1 MYILVISKN
10 HQFRKLCIDSLVTR
24 GHVAVGVSNFSEGER
39 LLQKA
44 QPDVIIVCPS
54 TDCHEAD
61 IQQIRSHYQLRSTP
75 VMLIGS
81 DRLDRDWTT
90 RNKINQISY
99 PIDGRR
105 LVDALAPLLAH

>member
-1 MYILVISKN
+1 MYVLIVSKN
-10 HQFRKLCIDSLVTR
+10 NQFRKLCIDSLVTR
-24 GHVAVGVSNFSEGER
+24 GHIAVGVANFTEGER

-54 TDCHEAD
+54 ADCHDGD
-61 IQQIRSHYQLRSTP
+61 IQKIRSHYQLRSTP
-75 VMLIGS
+75 VMLISS
-81 DRLDRDWTT
+81 DRPDREWAA
-90 RNKINQISY
+90 RNKVSPISF